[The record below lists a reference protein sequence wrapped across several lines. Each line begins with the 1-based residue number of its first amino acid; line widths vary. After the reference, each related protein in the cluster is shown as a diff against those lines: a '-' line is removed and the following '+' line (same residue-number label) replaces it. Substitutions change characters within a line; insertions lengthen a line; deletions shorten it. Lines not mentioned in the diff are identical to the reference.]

1 MPKITNILFDCDNT
15 LVLSEALAF
24 EACAELSNEI
34 LSSHNVADRY
44 TGEQLLSDFVGKNFR
59 GMLIDLQDRYEFT
72 LPKEEEDRYVS
83 MEEDKVIEKLR
94 EKLVSCDGVD
104 EVLEKLAKSGKYQM
118 AVVSSS
124 AHRRVM
130 ASLEKANQATY
141 FPPDRVF
148 SAATSLPKPTS
159 KPDPAIYLFACEK
172 LGTSPLACVAVEDSK
187 SGATSAVRAGIP
199 MIAYVGSYETPE
211 KRDEMAKTLKD
222 IGAAAVMYDWADFE
236 NCLEQ
241 AGCNVSDAPAL

>member
-1 MPKITNILFDCDNT
+1 MKAKTTHILFDCDNT

-34 LSSHNVADRY
+34 LSSQNVTDRY
-44 TGEQLLSDFVGKNFR
+44 TGEQLLVDFVGKNFR
-59 GMLIDLQDRYEFT
+59 GMLMDLQDKYKFT
-72 LPKEEEDRYVS
+72 IPSEQLEKYVAMEEE
-83 MEEDKVIEKLR
+83 KVIEKLR
-94 EKLVSCDGVD
+94 EKLVPCVGAND
-104 EVLEKLAKSGKYQM
+104 VLEKLAKSGKYQF

-130 ASLEKANQATY
+130 ASLEKADQATY
-141 FPPDRVF
+141 FPSDRVF

-172 LGTSPLACVAVEDSK
+172 LGAPPATCVAVEDSK

-199 MIAYVGSYETPE
+199 LIAYVGSYETPE
-211 KRDEMAKTLKD
+211 KRDEMAKALKD
-222 IGAAAVMYDWADFE
+222 IGAAAIMYEWVEFE

-241 AGCNVSDAPAL
+241 AGCNVSDTP